1 MNKMEGIG
9 LGVLEQTSLRHVAK
23 LACMTTEITPGM
35 ITTDCADARALAKF
49 WSEAT
54 GAPISADYDGFFVMV
69 DTTPTLGFQLVEDPT
84 PGKNRIH
91 VDFQSKDREAAVK
104 RLEEL
109 GATVK
114 SVETLPDGSF
124 TWTVM
129 ADPEGN
135 LFCVG
140 EGH

>member
-1 MNKMEGIG
+1 MNKMEGKG
-9 LGVLEQTSLRHVAK
+9 LGFWNRASSKHGTK
-23 LACMTTEITPGM
+23 LSHMTTAITPGM
-35 ITTDCADARALAKF
+35 ITTDCSDARALAKF

-91 VDFQSKDREAAVK
+91 IDFQSQDREAAVK

-109 GATVK
+109 GATVQ